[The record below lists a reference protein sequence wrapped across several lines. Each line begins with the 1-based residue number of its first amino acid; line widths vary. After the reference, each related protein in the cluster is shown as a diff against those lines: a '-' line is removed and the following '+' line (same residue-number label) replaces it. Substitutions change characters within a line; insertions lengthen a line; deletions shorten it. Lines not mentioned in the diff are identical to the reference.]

1 MLSFQKVRD
10 DVERAWARVLATRQS
25 RLIAIAIWFVV
36 LASLGRCGLHHE
48 ARTQTPKEFP
58 DSYVY
63 FEIAEQPTRL
73 EHLFYPKPFVVPF
86 VYRALDR
93 DGERIESFQQC
104 TAIGAW
110 CLLGLVGALCV
121 RRRRARLAVSTIALA
136 FLFAPYRVG
145 WTSVALSESIN
156 DSLMALVIAAAIGLA
171 TVATRCPN
179 GRARSL
185 ACWGLAGLVAVS
197 SAAWML
203 ARDTNAITALVAAVL
218 AAAIW
223 RLDRRVRSERWA
235 VALTAWTIAVAGFTV
250 WSAGVT
256 PRAPMGIP
264 WTAAWQPEILARG
277 TPSAIN
283 DVSQRVLTTPDGRE
297 FFVERGLPQADELA
311 KAGARGAGDA
321 ALMLDPELSPARIW
335 VAEHK
340 GVYAEWL
347 VAHPLARANEL
358 VAHLWDVLSPTDLAR
373 YMPGGWRTGG
383 VLGRSSR
390 ELTAGESVL
399 IALLVVSPLLLRRA
413 WRHPCALVAAVL
425 VASGAIGAAAA
436 YYGDTI
442 EMSRHCYGSG
452 QQIVLGLFVALV
464 AWLDRTTTTS
474 RGTRPD
480 RSADP
485 T

>member
-1 MLSFQKVRD
+1 MLPF
-10 DVERAWARVLATRQS
+10 VERGWS
-25 RLIAIAIWFVV
+25 RRSQLIAIAIWFVV
-36 LASLGRCGLHHE
+36 LASVGRCGLHHQ
-48 ARTQTPKEFP
+48 ARSQTPKTFP

-73 EHLFYPKPFVVPF
+73 AHLFYPKPFVVPF

-104 TAIGAW
+104 FAIGAW

-121 RRRRARLAVSTIALA
+121 RRTRSRLAMSIIALA

-171 TVATRCPN
+171 TVAMQWPS
-179 GRARSL
+179 GRMRSL
-185 ACWGLAGLVAVS
+185 ACWSMTVVLGGIS
-197 SAAWML
+197 TAWML

-223 RLDRRVRSERWA
+223 RLDRHVRGERWA
-235 VALTAWTIAVAGFTV
+235 VALIAWTIAIAGFTV

-256 PRAPMGIP
+256 PRAPLGIP
-264 WTAAWQPEILARG
+264 WTDTWQPEILARG

-283 DVSQRVLTTPDGRE
+283 YVSQRVLTTPGGRE

-311 KAGARGAGDA
+311 RAGARGAGA
-321 ALMLDPELSPARIW
+321 SALMLDPELSPARVWI
-335 VAEHK
+335 AEHK

-358 VAHLWDVLSPTDLAR
+358 ALHLWDVLAPSDLSA
-373 YMPGGWRTGG
+373 YMPDGWRTAG
-383 VLGRSSR
+383 VLGHGST
-390 ELTAGESVL
+390 ELTSGELILIGLL
-399 IALLVVSPLLLRRA
+399 IAAPLLVRRA
-413 WRHPCALVAAVL
+413 WRHPYALVACVL
-425 VASGAIGAAAA
+425 VASGVVGAAAA

-452 QQIVLGLFVALV
+452 QQIVLGLFVAVV
-464 AWLDRTTTTS
+464 AWLERTS
-474 RGTRPD
+474 RRASPERVTMSRDTRRD